1 MKEFNHSKK
10 FNNNSS
16 GRKFSRNEKTDRADR
31 AERMQRMSARYQ
43 IAEDVVID
51 YKNIPILQKFVNDR
65 GKIVARRISGLTAK
79 NQRLLNSAIKKA
91 RFLGLLSVGSAKR

>member
-1 MKEFNHSKK
+1 MKEFNSRKSH
-10 FNNNSS
+10 NST
-16 GRKFSRNEKTDRADR
+16 GRKFSKTERADKADR

-43 IAEDVVID
+43 VSDDVVID

-65 GKIVARRISGLTAK
+65 GKIVPRRISGLTAK

-91 RFLGLLSVGSAKR
+91 RFLGLLCVGSAKR